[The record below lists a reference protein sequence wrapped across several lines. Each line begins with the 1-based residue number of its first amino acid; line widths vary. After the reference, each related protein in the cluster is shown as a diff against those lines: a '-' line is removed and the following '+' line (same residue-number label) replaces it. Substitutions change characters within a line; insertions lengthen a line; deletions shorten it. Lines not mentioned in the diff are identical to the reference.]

1 MKILIIDD
9 DQTSAT
15 LLLSFL
21 KEQGECRV
29 ATNGVEGLD
38 SIKLAMEAGEP
49 FDLICLD
56 IVMPEI
62 DGHETLRT
70 IREFEDSTYN
80 ITGKKAKIIMTSAR
94 DDMGTIMQS
103 FRDLCDGYLVKPLRK
118 NDILLKM
125 KEAGLELAP

>member
-9 DQTSAT
+9 DQTSAN

-21 KEQGECRV
+21 KEQGECSV
-29 ATNGVEGLD
+29 AVNGVEGLD
-38 SIKLAMEAGEP
+38 SIKTKMEAGKP

-56 IVMPEI
+56 IMMPEI

-80 ITGKKAKIIMTSAR
+80 VAGKKAKIIMTSAR
-94 DDMGTIMQS
+94 DDMETIMKS
-103 FRDLCDGYLVKPLRK
+103 FRELCDGYLVKPLRK
-118 NDILLKM
+118 KDILLKM
-125 KEAGLELAP
+125 KEVGLELAP